1 MFFSNNNFEHIY
13 ITYAD
18 MVYRICFLSLKNKT
32 DAEDAVQEVFMKL
45 LKNQAKIKDEH
56 HLKYW
61 LIRVTQNLCKD
72 IIKKNNHCKNE
83 YLFDIQDSKAY
94 SENNNTSYVG
104 EALEKLS
111 QEYML
116 PIYLYYYEGYSYK
129 EISTILKIPI
139 STVKMRI
146 HYAKKKLKLLI
157 EEDTKNDRE

>member
-45 LKNQAKIKDEH
+45 LKNQAKIKDEY

-72 IIKKNNHCKNE
+72 IIKKIITARTNIFSIFKTV
-83 YLFDIQDSKAY
+83 KR
-94 SENNNTSYVG
+94 
-104 EALEKLS
+104 
-111 QEYML
+111 
-116 PIYLYYYEGYSYK
+116 
-129 EISTILKIPI
+129 ILKTIIPH
-139 STVKMRI
+139 M
-146 HYAKKKLKLLI
+146 
-157 EEDTKNDRE
+157 